1 MIRTAFWWT
10 RNLRRKPIHPSTRLR
25 LESLEDRTV
34 PAPFTAGNLVV
45 YRVGA
50 GAALTSQATAAFLDE
65 YNTSGGLV
73 QSIAVPTSASGSQL
87 ALTNSGSAPSE
98 GALSLSADGQYLLFA
113 GYNAALG
120 VTSVHSTSTTGP
132 TPILRVIGRAGIDG
146 TLDTS
151 TSTTSFS
158 GGNIRS
164 ATSTNGTDFWAG
176 GANTGVVYTTLGSLG
191 SGTVVSNT
199 QTNNR
204 VLTVVGGQLYVTS
217 SLGSNIGLNKVG
229 SGAPTTAG
237 QTLTQISPTAASN
250 NPYSYYFLDR
260 DAGVAG
266 LDTLYIADQTTANGL
281 SKYSFDGTN
290 WTARGNVAGVY
301 TGLVAKTNGTS
312 VDIYMTS
319 KITSNN
325 DLVKF
330 TDSAAF
336 NAPIT
341 SGTPT
346 PLFSTGANKV
356 LRGLA
361 FTPTAA
367 DTTSPTVL
375 GVTSTKA
382 NGSYTVGETIAVTV
396 VFSEAVLVTGT
407 PQLTLET
414 GSTDRVVNYSSG
426 SGTTT
431 LTFTYTVQAGDT
443 TGDLD
448 YVSTTALALN
458 GGTIADAAT
467 NNATLTLAAP
477 GASGS
482 LGANKA
488 IVVDTATP
496 SISNVTSTK
505 ADGSYTVGET
515 IAVTVL
521 FSEPVTVTGTPQLT
535 LETGSTDRVVN
546 YTSGSG
552 TATLTFT
559 YTVQAGDVTGD
570 LDYLSTTALALNGG
584 TIADAATNN
593 ATRSEERRVGK
604 EC

>member
-65 YNTSGGLV
+65 YNTSGGFV

-87 ALTNSGSAPSE
+87 ALTNSGTFSSE
-98 GALSLSADGQYLLFA
+98 GALSLSADGQYLVFA
-113 GYNAALG
+113 GYNAVPG
-120 VTSVHSTSTTGP
+120 VTSPNSTSTTGP

-164 ATSTNGTDFWAG
+164 ATSTNGTDFWAAG
-176 GANTGVVYTTLGSLG
+176 LNTGVVHTTLGSLG

-199 QTNNR
+199 PASNR
-204 VLTVVGGQLYVTS
+204 VLTVAGGQLYVTS
-217 SLGSNIGLNKVG
+217 SSGSNIGLNKVG

-346 PLFSTGANKV
+346 PLFSTGADKV

-375 GVTSTKA
+375 GVTSTD
-382 NGSYTVGETIAVTV
+382 AVTG
-396 VFSEAVLVTGT
+396 A
-407 PQLTLET
+407 QLYTT
-414 GSTDRVVNYSSG
+414 NQTVSSL
-426 SGTTT
+426 SGGAAA
-431 LTFTYTVQAGDT
+431 QGAQIA
-443 TGDLD
+443 
-448 YVSTTALALN
+448 ALQ
-458 GGTIADAAT
+458 
-467 NNATLTLAAP
+467 NATAAN
-477 GASGS
+477 S
-482 LGANKA
+482 
-488 IVVDTATP
+488 TAT
-496 SISNVTSTK
+496 TMLQT
-505 ADGSYTVGET
+505 GQTGM
-515 IAVTVL
+515 VL
-521 FSEPVTVTGTPQLT
+521 Q
-535 LETGSTDRVVN
+535 
-546 YTSGSG
+546 
-552 TATLTFT
+552 
-559 YTVQAGDVTGD
+559 
-570 LDYLSTTALALNGG
+570 
-584 TIADAATNN
+584 
-593 ATRSEERRVGK
+593 
-604 EC
+604 